1 MYCGHWP
8 FSNSLFKP
16 KLTSSLVE
24 KSELKKKLCDRWLI
38 ISQVA
43 AMREEM
49 MEVVAKEVAALRAEV
64 KEFLFFVDFVKK
76 IT

>member
-1 MYCGHWP
+1 
-8 FSNSLFKP
+8 
-16 KLTSSLVE
+16 
-24 KSELKKKLCDRWLI
+24 
-38 ISQVA
+38 
-43 AMREEM
+43 MREEM